1 MKDMIST
8 FQKVRIQWAM
18 TEVYINT
25 FEIRQPMPGAKEK
38 VQIQC
43 PFYQVPKMC
52 QVMGQVFTS
61 IILFKSHTMCGLSY
75 TGRNENER

>member
-38 VQIQC
+38 VQIRAHFIKC
-43 PFYQVPKMC
+43 LKC
-52 QVMGQVFTS
+52 A
-61 IILFKSHTMCGLSY
+61 K
-75 TGRNENER
+75 